1 MAYMVYRR
9 KEKPVAGV
17 IFDMDGVLLDT
28 EKLYARFWREAAV
41 ALGYPMT
48 HQQALGMR
56 SLNGQAG
63 QAKLESYFGPGISR
77 SQVRH
82 KRIEL
87 MDAYIDIHGVELMG
101 GVREILTF
109 LKQRGIATAIATSSP
124 RERVERYLAPY
135 DLLPQFDALC
145 SGYDVPQGKPAPDIY
160 LKAAAMIG
168 LQPEQCLAVEDS
180 PAGILSASRAGCR
193 PVFVPDQ
200 DQADEET
207 MQLLYAHA
215 DSLMDIITMIEEEQP

>member
-9 KEKPVAGV
+9 EEKPVAGV

-87 MDAYIDIHGVELMG
+87 MDAYIDIHGVELKG

-124 RERVERYLAPY
+124 RDRVERYLAPY
-135 DLLPQFDALC
+135 DLLSQFDALC

-160 LKAAAMIG
+160 LKATAMFATFRG
-168 LQPEQCLAVEDS
+168 S
-180 PAGILSASRAGCR
+180 S
-193 PVFVPDQ
+193 
-200 DQADEET
+200 
-207 MQLLYAHA
+207 
-215 DSLMDIITMIEEEQP
+215 

>member
-1 MAYMVYRR
+1 MAYEILR
-9 KEKPVAGV
+9 KNTPQIRGV
-17 IFDMDGVLLDT
+17 LFDMDGLVLDT
-28 EKLYARFWREAAV
+28 EKLYTRFWMEACHFY
-41 ALGYPMT
+41 GYPMT
-48 HQQALGMR
+48 YEQSLEMRAANSRLGAENLHR
-56 SLNGQAG
+56 F
-63 QAKLESYFGPGISR
+63 FGPDIDYVTIR
-77 SQVRH
+77 N

-135 DLLPQFDALC
+135 DLLSQFDALC

-200 DQADEET
+200 DQADEEM

-215 DSLMDIITMIEEEQP
+215 DSLLDIITMIEEEQP